1 MYPVESSCHKNVVNT
16 GKTRGT
22 KMNLLTLKLL
32 ASRKAWMRML
42 DVIEA
47 MPTNQNQE
55 KKCRLKQ
62 VERIN
67 ALELKTI
74 VIVMVTEPPILL
86 LCLIFPNYPSGIVAF
101 VLIPLSILALLQ
113 WSDTTQLEQIETRIK
128 KIRHT
133 LNTQWHYR
141 RQS

>member
-1 MYPVESSCHKNVVNT
+1 
-16 GKTRGT
+16 
-22 KMNLLTLKLL
+22 MNLLTLKLL
-32 ASRKAWMRML
+32 AIRKAWMRML